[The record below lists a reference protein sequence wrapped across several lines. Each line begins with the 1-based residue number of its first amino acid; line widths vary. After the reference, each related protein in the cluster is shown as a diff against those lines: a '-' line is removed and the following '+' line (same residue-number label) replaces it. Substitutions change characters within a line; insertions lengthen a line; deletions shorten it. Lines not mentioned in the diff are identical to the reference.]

1 MAKDTKRTPELIDTI
16 AEFLGVDIVN
26 REAFADCVNGALA
39 QWIIPRLYVTQLKQ
53 DGIISPKKASDG
65 PRSTGGVTTT

>member
-1 MAKDTKRTPELIDTI
+1 MANTKRTPELMDTI
-16 AEFLGVDIVN
+16 ADFLGVEIVN

-39 QWIIPRLYVTQLKQ
+39 QWILPRLYVTQLKQ
-53 DGIISPKKASDG
+53 DGIISPKKAPSD